1 MTEKEKL
8 GNYLTSLRKNIKS
21 SDYND
26 RSISQQELADKTKG
40 LSKNTL
46 LSIENGSANPT
57 LDSLIILANA
67 LNQDQLNI
75 FNLSIDVKKYI
86 KENNLDF

>member
-8 GNYLTSLRKNIKS
+8 GIYLTSLRKDIKS
-21 SDYND
+21 SDYID

-67 LNQDQLNI
+67 LNQDKLNI
-75 FNLSIDVKKYI
+75 FNISIDVKKYI

>member
-8 GNYLTSLRKNIKS
+8 GIYLTSLRKNIKS
-21 SDYND
+21 SDYID
-26 RSISQQELADKTKG
+26 KSISQQELADKTKG

-67 LNQDQLNI
+67 LNQDKLNI
-75 FNLSIDVKKYI
+75 FNISIDVKKYI

>member
-8 GNYLTSLRKNIKS
+8 GIYLTSLRKNIKS
-21 SDYND
+21 SDYID

-67 LNQDQLNI
+67 LNQDKLNI
-75 FNLSIDVKKYI
+75 FNISIDVKKYI

>member
-8 GNYLTSLRKNIKS
+8 GIYLTSLRKDIKS
-21 SDYND
+21 SDYID

-67 LNQDQLNI
+67 LSQDKLNI
-75 FNLSIDVKKYI
+75 FNISIDVKKYI